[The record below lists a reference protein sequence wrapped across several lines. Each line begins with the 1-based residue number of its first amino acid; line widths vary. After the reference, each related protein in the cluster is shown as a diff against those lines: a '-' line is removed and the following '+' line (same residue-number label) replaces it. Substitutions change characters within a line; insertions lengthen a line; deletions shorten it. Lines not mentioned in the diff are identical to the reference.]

1 MEQGHS
7 VSPHKVWRK
16 AFHGR
21 WGPNCFGQI
30 CWGTVL
36 QGRLMIDYGKAR
48 GVSQMYFSVI

>member
-36 QGRLMIDYGKAR
+36 QGRLMIDYGKGR
-48 GVSQMYFSVI
+48 GVSQMYFSVT